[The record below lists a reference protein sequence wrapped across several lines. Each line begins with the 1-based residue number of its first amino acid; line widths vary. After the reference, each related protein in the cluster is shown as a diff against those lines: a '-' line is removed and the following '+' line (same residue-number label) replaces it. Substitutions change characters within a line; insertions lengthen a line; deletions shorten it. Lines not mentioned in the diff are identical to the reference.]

1 MGLME
6 LGCTRRGFGR
16 DVQPAAPNRPRC
28 WVLVG
33 PMLGVRLVEAG
44 GFCTAFCYG
53 IGFGSGGEPVDGYG
67 APLAYRGNSIH
78 LAEDTLFC

>member
-1 MGLME
+1 
-6 LGCTRRGFGR
+6 
-16 DVQPAAPNRPRC
+16 
-28 WVLVG
+28 VG